1 MKKEGTKGK
10 MLAKKKI
17 FICLLNIYWAS
28 IICTTVFWA
37 LGVHWWPRTLKFVS
51 LYSCFSN
58 NGRFGKMSSLVD
70 ELTNTWCDTN
80 DLRDTQGTVELHL
93 GADGDI
99 TVHGITF
106 PHTLLPMRSPVP
118 RSLDTLF
125 PLPAGSC
132 EGAAVGGT
140 CDRLEGKWE
149 AEATVSRSH
158 RFLLRLKGREG
169 TQLHRLLPGQQQQT
183 TQSLRREAR

>member
-1 MKKEGTKGK
+1 M
-10 MLAKKKI
+10 
-17 FICLLNIYWAS
+17 
-28 IICTTVFWA
+28 
-37 LGVHWWPRTLKFVS
+37 
-51 LYSCFSN
+51 
-58 NGRFGKMSSLVD
+58 
-70 ELTNTWCDTN
+70 
-80 DLRDTQGTVELHL
+80 ELHL

-99 TVHGITF
+99 TVHGIMF
-106 PHTLLPMRSPVP
+106 PHTFFPMRSPVP

-140 CDRLEGKWE
+140 CDRLEGKRE